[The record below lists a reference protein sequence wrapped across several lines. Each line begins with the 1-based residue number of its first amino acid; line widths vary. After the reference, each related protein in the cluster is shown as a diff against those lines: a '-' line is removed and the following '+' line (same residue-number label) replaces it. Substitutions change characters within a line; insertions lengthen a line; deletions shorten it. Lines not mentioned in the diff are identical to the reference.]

1 MEKQGFLNTFDQKR
15 ENSRHASREHEIC
28 RLQFEFRD
36 HESAQTAKKIVLEWA
51 EKRTGK
57 KFPAEAWNYE
67 MFEALSAGRNAMVS
81 TIDQEGVSIW
91 GLRHE
96 DPDKEVAGRIWST
109 EVVIGELAGQIPK
122 MSVRLL
128 AHSGEDFIPV
138 KISVPGFVFQ
148 IFQTIG
154 LASDIS
160 VLSIVPKRVSTDA
173 HFDDF
178 FDFLQNPERRLPIIV
193 VTTERR
199 SGEPLIIPNNLAKA
213 TLGMAHTFVLN
224 EEAAWR
230 LSDKIGRE
238 LSVFDGGIRIYMPNF
253 TKSDSLFSHKLLI
266 GKNLQL
272 GFEKGKADSWFRR
285 LAAEFSLERLKLGT
299 TVLSYS
305 RIRSESRKLH
315 AIRLLNSDTSTELQ
329 VEALKAQNEALEK
342 EREEIIELSEL
353 YDGERLEAIE
363 RAKDAEQKLQSAG
376 FRISQLEEGLAA
388 KGIGD
393 VFQIEKPTDWS
404 QISDWCAKQFLG
416 KLTLTSSAIRGLKKP
431 EFESLETVIDALEWL
446 ALDCR
451 NARIEGG
458 GNRMNNT
465 KVLDGLTHARCGG
478 DEYQIIHQ
486 GTRREVDW
494 HLKNGDGNTRNP
506 KRCLRIY
513 YFWDEQSQEI
523 IVADLPAHRKN
534 ENS

>member
-1 MEKQGFLNTFDQKR
+1 MEKQGFLNTLEPRKR
-15 ENSRHASREHEIC
+15 SSRHDPREHEIC

-36 HESAQTAKKIVLEWA
+36 HGSAQDAKKIVLEWA

-57 KFPAEAWNYE
+57 KFPVDAWNYKS
-67 MFEALSAGRNAMVS
+67 FETLSAGRNAMASV
-81 TIDQEGVSIW
+81 IDQEGVSIW

-109 EVVIGELAGQIPK
+109 EVVIGELSGQKPK
-122 MSVRLL
+122 MSLRLL

-148 IFQTIG
+148 IFRSIG
-154 LASDIS
+154 LTSDITG
-160 VLSIVPKRVSTDA
+160 LSIEPKYVLTDDN
-173 HFDDF
+173 FDKF
-178 FDFLQNPERRLPIIV
+178 FDFLKNPERRLPIIV

-199 SGEPLIIPNNLAKA
+199 SGESLIIPNNLAKA
-213 TLGMAHTFVLN
+213 TLGMAHTYVLN
-224 EEAAWR
+224 EHTAWL
-230 LSDKIGRE
+230 LSEKIGRE
-238 LSVFDGGIRIYMPNF
+238 LSVFDGGIRIYMPDF
-253 TKSDSLFSHKLLI
+253 AEDDSLFAHKLLI

-299 TVLSYS
+299 KVLSYS
-305 RIRSESRKLH
+305 RIRSESRKIH
-315 AIRLLNSDTSTELQ
+315 AAKLLNSDTSIEVQL
-329 VEALKAQNEALEK
+329 EALKSQNEALEK
-342 EREEIIELSEL
+342 EREETFELSEL
-353 YDGERLEAIE
+353 YDGERLEAIN
-363 RAKDAEQKLQSAG
+363 RATDAEQKLQAAG
-376 FRISQLEEGLAA
+376 FRIRQLEGALSA
-388 KGIGD
+388 KGIID
-393 VFQIEKPTDWS
+393 VVQVEKPSQWS
-404 QISDWCAKQFLG
+404 QISDWCAKQFVG

-431 EFESLETVIDALEWL
+431 EFENLETVVEALEWL
-446 ALDCR
+446 ASECR
-451 NARIEGG
+451 QSRLEGG

-465 KVLDGLTHARCGG
+465 KILDGLTHARCGG
-478 DEYQIIHQ
+478 DEYHVMYR

-494 HLKNGDGNTRNP
+494 HIKNGDGNTRDP